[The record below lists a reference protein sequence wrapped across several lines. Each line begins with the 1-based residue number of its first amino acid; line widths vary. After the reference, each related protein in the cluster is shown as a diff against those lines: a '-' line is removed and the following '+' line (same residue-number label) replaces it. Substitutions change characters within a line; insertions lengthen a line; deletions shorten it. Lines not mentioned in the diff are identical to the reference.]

1 MYTQSLCSIRC
12 PEIWQKMLSQLQR
25 FSDGNG
31 CIHLHYDLMCWK
43 HVSSRLVSV
52 SLFSRAFIAM
62 EAGSSLMVIKI
73 SLTEKQQ
80 GGGSPAAKTHWPKAC
95 PPTQGSGAL
104 CGQER
109 WLKCCCWTIS
119 FVPEAFTPPPSL
131 PNGSWLSLCSLCC
144 CFLSPSPKQS
154 RRVIHIRIIRGFVN
168 LQKFFF
174 LLCLLKRG
182 HPFGLC

>member
-1 MYTQSLCSIRC
+1 
-12 PEIWQKMLSQLQR
+12 
-25 FSDGNG
+25 
-31 CIHLHYDLMCWK
+31 
-43 HVSSRLVSV
+43 
-52 SLFSRAFIAM
+52 
-62 EAGSSLMVIKI
+62 MVIKI

-95 PPTQGSGAL
+95 PPTQGSSAL

-144 CFLSPSPKQS
+144 CFLSPSPKQESDSHSDHTRVCKFTSSFFYCVYSNVVIHLACVRLIAGTLLTSAS
-154 RRVIHIRIIRGFVN
+154 RRSRCRLDIINNSWIWLHREKSFPC
-168 LQKFFF
+168 Q
-174 LLCLLKRG
+174 C
-182 HPFGLC
+182 